1 MQRPRQS
8 TPTNGTLSNQIY
20 LNRHRDLGQPGYQ
33 TSSRHTSS
41 RAPVALWHAAD
52 TDALFFTF
60 LDPVCRL
67 SCIVPWWLIS
77 GLLNRQVGWC
87 VKVRVGVIQPPRTR
101 CLVWGLG
108 EVSPK
113 RGFPKMP
120 CENVP
125 RQHLKGFILET
136 RNFVI
141 FWMST
146 IGLKQMDM
154 FGLGRSW
161 FSSCGSTEQGLR

>member
-1 MQRPRQS
+1 MVPASKSLNPEPAARSSLRLGS
-8 TPTNGTLSNQIY
+8 WVNATSTAVTPTNGTLSNQIY
-20 LNRHRDLGQPGYQ
+20 LNRHRDLGQPRHQ
-33 TSSRHTSS
+33 TSSGRTSS

-87 VKVRVGVIQPPRTR
+87 VKVRVGVIQPPQTR

-108 EVSPK
+108 EVFLQNV
-113 RGFPKMP
+113 GFPKCHVKM
-120 CENVP
+120 C
-125 RQHLKGFILET
+125 QDSI
-136 RNFVI
+136 
-141 FWMST
+141 
-146 IGLKQMDM
+146 
-154 FGLGRSW
+154 
-161 FSSCGSTEQGLR
+161 

>member
-1 MQRPRQS
+1 MVCESESGGHP
-8 TPTNGTLSNQIY
+8 
-20 LNRHRDLGQPGYQ
+20 
-33 TSSRHTSS
+33 TSSN
-41 RAPVALWHAAD
+41 PVLGMG
-52 TDALFFTF
+52 
-60 LDPVCRL
+60 
-67 SCIVPWWLIS
+67 S
-77 GLLNRQVGWC
+77 GGS
-87 VKVRVGVIQPPRTR
+87 
-101 CLVWGLG
+101 
-108 EVSPK
+108 VSPK

-141 FWMST
+141 FSMST

-161 FSSCGSTEQGLR
+161 FSSRGSTEQGLRQLISGYRGPALREV